1 MSGERETLLPFCAM
15 VSSIPDQSQYI
26 LGLSGTDGNPVP
38 CNYISVFSVSSI
50 TNTATPSYFTV
61 CPSGFFAGEG
71 RPSLTNFY
79 TGMTNASS
87 VDVSGQSNTQD
98 NGGVSRAAS
107 GTGGL
112 VGGASDKVSFTLPTG
127 MLCTTIVIR
136 NDLGEPGTFVVN
148 YGRIKHSTRLKD
160 DGGYGG
166 Q

>member
-1 MSGERETLLPFCAM
+1 MSSERETLLPFCTT

-50 TNTATPSYFTV
+50 TNTIRPSYFTV
-61 CPSGFFAGEG
+61 CPSGMFAGEG
-71 RPSLTNFY
+71 WAALTNFY
-79 TGMTNASS
+79 TGMTYASS
-87 VDVSGQSNTQD
+87 VDVSANSNAWWTND
-98 NGGVSRAAS
+98 YTAGS

-127 MLCTTIVIR
+127 MLCTSIVIR
-136 NDLGEPGTFVVN
+136 NDLGDYGTFAVN

-160 DGGYGG
+160 GGGYGG
-166 Q
+166 K